1 MPLFPVCRRRREM
14 DASVKW
20 RKKDRRS
27 RVTIEITTRVT
38 VAGVGGGGG
47 RIMATIIAVTARTPP
62 PRVTTIPREISN

>member
-1 MPLFPVCRRRREM
+1 MPLFPAVCRREM
-14 DASVKW
+14 DAGVKW

-27 RVTIEITTRVT
+27 RVTIEITTGVT
-38 VAGVGGGGG
+38 VAGEEGGG